1 ALPIYPDGEGLPD
14 PLRGSG
20 EEAAVLCR
28 GQERIDLLLAD
39 LALPD
44 TDGVELS
51 ERLCALRP
59 GLKTVYMSGYPG
71 GIAGNIDKIC
81 SETLLEK
88 PFSPEALLNALRR
101 ALDSPRGSAP
111 AAA

>member
-1 ALPIYPDGEGLPD
+1 M
-14 PLRGSG
+14 
-20 EEAAVLCR
+20 
-28 GQERIDLLLAD
+28 
-39 LALPD
+39 PD